1 MIKHGFLIAALTLC
15 GACERNQMATE
26 SVATSA
32 DSAVAPAPMA
42 FARATN
48 APVETTAQ
56 APVDRKLIRTAEL
69 RIQLDDVGKAV
80 AAADSIAVA
89 LNGLIANTQRSQAD
103 GGYAEASMT
112 IRVPANRFDE
122 AMTALRTLGRV
133 RGDNTN
139 AEDITRSYNDLEI
152 RLAVKRDVVARLRGL
167 LANHAARLSDLVE
180 VERELGRAITELEQ
194 MEGER
199 RLLDNQVAMSTI
211 RATFYHEPV
220 SGPGGFM
227 DPVLVTLRN
236 ALRML
241 GTSAAM
247 VISALVFAAP
257 WAVAVGI
264 AWWLRRLL
272 RRRRTLMQNT

>member
-1 MIKHGFLIAALTLC
+1 MAAL
-15 GACERNQMATE
+15 
-26 SVATSA
+26 A

-42 FARATN
+42 FARA
-48 APVETTAQ
+48 AKSVVAQGAAQ
-56 APVDRKLIRTAEL
+56 ATVDRKLIRTGEL
-69 RIQLDDVGKAV
+69 RIQLEDVGKAV
-80 AAADSIAVA
+80 TAADSIAAA

-112 IRVPANRFDE
+112 IRVPAARFDE
-122 AMTALRTLGRV
+122 AMTALRALGRV

-152 RLAVKRDVVARLRGL
+152 RLAVKRDVVTRLRAL
-167 LANHAARLSDLVE
+167 LTNRAARLSDLVE

-199 RLLDNQVAMSTI
+199 RFLDNQVAMSTI
-211 RATFYHEPV
+211 RATFYQPSV

-227 DPVLVTLRN
+227 DPVVVTLRD

-257 WAVAVGI
+257 WAIAAGI
-264 AWWLRRLL
+264 VWGLLRLF
-272 RRRRTLMQNT
+272 RRRRRPIAQNT